1 MISTKSLSAIVFVA
15 MVMIFFSCKK
25 VALPDSNTQALIGRW
40 KLVSVN
46 KGWGGST
53 ESDGKTTF
61 EFTKHGKFYEYHN
74 LLLKRTTSFSFTLRR
89 SIYNNEDQ
97 YIIDYKKGTD
107 QSFKVVGDKL
117 YLNAEAFD
125 GGGYVLTRK

>member
-1 MISTKSLSAIVFVA
+1 MNPTKFLSVIILVAVVVISA
-15 MVMIFFSCKK
+15 SCKK
-25 VALPDSNTQALIGRW
+25 VPLPDSQAQALIGRW
-40 KLVSVN
+40 KVLSVN
-46 KGWGGST
+46 SGWGGNT

-74 LLLKRTTSFSFTLRR
+74 MLLKRTTSFSFTQRR
-89 SIYNNEDQ
+89 SIYSNETQ

-107 QSFKVVGDKL
+107 QSFKIVGDKL

-125 GGGYVLTRK
+125 GGGYVLTKK